1 MKRNILI
8 TFLIIIFNL
17 LPVFAKIDVVYP
29 SAKNV
34 TINSKETYFS
44 GNVDENST
52 LTINSV
58 PVKLWDN
65 RFFIHMVPLE
75 YGNNIIKLE
84 QNLNG
89 QKEIITYN
97 ITRPKPVVKSNS
109 TSTPIKYEK
118 NTDGILYSKTI
129 KDKATVREKPSAGGK
144 RVVDLPVN
152 TVLYLDG
159 KLGNY
164 YKIAETGGSEFWIH
178 SSNVE
183 EPVNVNKRIYAKVK
197 KHKIFED
204 NLYTYHKFYTSHP
217 VLYTFK
223 QNDKNLKLSLYGAD
237 EKNAGDKNFYYD
249 FEFSSPILGYE
260 GYYDENSFIVKI
272 AKNPKVDDL
281 NMPLKGINIFIDAG
295 HGGSEKGTVSPE
307 RIYEKDIN
315 LDIANNLIKL
325 LQADGAN
332 VSYSRTDDI
341 QVKLYDRVDNAKKN
355 NALISVSIHCNSLP
369 YGKNPYI
376 EHGTEVHYYNENAKM
391 LSTIIKNNLV
401 NDLSLKDNGV
411 KLSSFALNRSSNP
424 VSVLVEVAYF
434 LNPEEYML
442 LKNEIFRKNVAKS
455 IEKSI
460 KQYISCIKN

>member
-8 TFLIIIFNL
+8 TILIIIFNL
-17 LPVFAKIDVVYP
+17 LPVFAKIDIVYP

-34 TINSKETYFS
+34 TVSAKETYFS
-44 GNVDENST
+44 GNVDKGST

-58 PVKLWDN
+58 PVKLWEN
-65 RFFIHMVPLE
+65 HFFVHIVPLE
-75 YGNNIIKLE
+75 YGNNIIKIE
-84 QNLNG
+84 QNING
-89 QKEIITYN
+89 QKESLSYN
-97 ITRPKPVVKSNS
+97 ITRPNPTIKTNIPY
-109 TSTPIKYEK
+109 TTLKYEK
-118 NTDGILYSKTI
+118 NTEGILYSKTI
-129 KDKATVREKPSAGGK
+129 KDKATVREKPSSSGK
-144 RVVDLPVN
+144 RAVDLPIN

-164 YKIAETGGSEFWIH
+164 YKIAETGESEFWIH
-178 SSNVE
+178 SSNIE
-183 EPVNVNKRIYAKVK
+183 EPVNVNKRIYARIK

-204 NLYTYHKFYTSHP
+204 DLYIYHKFYTSHP

-223 QNDKNLKLSLYGAD
+223 QSEKNLKLSLYGAD
-237 EKNAGDKNFYYD
+237 EKNTDTKNFYYN
-249 FEFSSPILGYE
+249 FEFSSQILGYE
-260 GYYDENSFIVKI
+260 GYYDENTFIVKI
-272 AKNPKVDDL
+272 AKNPIIENP

-295 HGGSEKGTVSPE
+295 HGGSEKGTISPE

-332 VSYSRTDDI
+332 VSFSRTDDT

-369 YGKNPYI
+369 NGKNPYI
-376 EHGTEVHYYNENAKM
+376 EHGTEVHYYNENAKL

-401 NDLSLKDNGV
+401 NDLNLKDNGI
-411 KLSSFALNRSSNP
+411 KISSLALNRSTNP

-434 LNPEEYML
+434 LNPEEYL
-442 LKNEIFRKNVAKS
+442 LLRTETFRKNVAKS
-455 IEKSI
+455 IENSI
-460 KQYISCIKN
+460 KQYILCIKN